1 MSDHINVLYINVLY
15 IKVNFQSQ
23 LKSLKFVKLHVV
35 KVVTWYIF
43 YDSRLHL
50 GLEI

>member
-1 MSDHINVLYINVLY
+1 MSDHINVLYVNI
-15 IKVNFQSQ
+15 NFQSQ
-23 LKSLKFVKLHVV
+23 LKSLKLVKLHVIN
-35 KVVTWYIF
+35 VVTWYIF